1 MNIKLGHA
9 SIIDEKI
16 SSFVRA
22 IVEIFNFY
30 FGCVTYGPP
39 CIELTIL
46 IVGALTVIELIVSL
60 STVSLPRQISRHV
73 SSTILNHVYLYKVTR
88 NCLESVESLNQLS
101 FSTSFKLL
109 SV

>member
-1 MNIKLGHA
+1 MNDLSRRAH
-9 SIIDEKI
+9 SNEKKKKHTHR
-16 SSFVRA
+16 SRKRKS
-22 IVEIFNFY
+22 
-30 FGCVTYGPP
+30 
-39 CIELTIL
+39 IELTIL
-46 IVGALTVIELIVSL
+46 IVGALTLIELIVSL